1 MNVSSQANIKVKT
14 SQSTI
19 GTNTNTSLLK
29 ESELFKGI
37 VKNALLKDQLGR
49 NISKRFNGKYSQTE
63 FSIQI
68 EQPKVKCDVLSNVGT
83 MVIEATKPKVKKVN
97 KLSVDDLV
105 TELEILKKQSNKPPP
120 VVISV

>member
-1 MNVSSQANIKVKT
+1 
-14 SQSTI
+14 
-19 GTNTNTSLLK
+19 
-29 ESELFKGI
+29 
-37 VKNALLKDQLGR
+37 
-49 NISKRFNGKYSQTE
+49 
-63 FSIQI
+63 
-68 EQPKVKCDVLSNVGT
+68 